1 MNTVSS
7 LLPQEDPSNINPDPL
22 NTNRPLD
29 SRNSEYLLV
38 QLHENTKGYKLRS
51 LLEFLEADLTQTHI
65 CMYWTHNFFEDQ

>member
-51 LLEFLEADLTQTHI
+51 LL
-65 CMYWTHNFFEDQ
+65 

>member
-22 NTNRPLD
+22 NKNRPLD

-38 QLHENTKGYKLRS
+38 QLHENTKSYKLRS
-51 LLEFLEADLTQTHI
+51 LL
-65 CMYWTHNFFEDQ
+65 